1 MMKKLLVPFLLI
13 CLVFASACGGG
24 QSNSSEEAG
33 DNKETRTYQSEKGP
47 VEVPANPE
55 RVVALHPYA
64 GHVLSLGIKPVGVD
78 QWSKMNPRW
87 KDQLKDVPVVSEEN
101 LEKIIELNP
110 DLIIGLSSM
119 KNQDKL
125 NEIAPTV
132 TYTYGKLD
140 YLEQHIEIGKLL
152 NKEKE
157 AVEWVEDFKKRA
169 KEVGEQIKA
178 KIGEDATVSVIE
190 SYEKQIYVYGNNWGR
205 GTEVLYQAMGLKMP
219 KKVEEKALKP
229 GYYAISPEMLPEFAG
244 DYLIV
249 SKFDGTDNS
258 YMETKTYKNLPAV
271 KEGRAFVVDAK
282 AFQFNDPDTLDY
294 QLEFFKEKFLGQ

>member
-1 MMKKLLVPFLLI
+1 MMKKLLIPFLLI
-13 CLVFASACGGG
+13 CLVFASACGAPSQDSEKSAEGG
-24 QSNSSEEAG
+24 
-33 DNKETRTYQSEKGP
+33 ETRTYQSEKGA
-47 VEVPANPE
+47 VEVPAEPK

-64 GHVLSLGIKPVGVD
+64 GHVLSLGIKPVAVD
-78 QWSKMNPRW
+78 QWTKMNPRW
-87 KDQLKDVPVVSEEN
+87 EKQLKDVPVVSDEN

-110 DLIIGLSSM
+110 DLIIGISSM

-140 YLEQHIEIGKLL
+140 YLEQFIEIGKLL
-152 NKEKE
+152 NKEEE
-157 AVEWVEDFKKRA
+157 AVKWVEDFKKRA
-169 KEVGEQIKA
+169 KETGEKIKA

-190 SYEKQIYVYGNNWGR
+190 SFEKQIYVYGENWGR

-219 KKVEEKALKP
+219 EKVKEKALKP

-249 SKFDGTDNS
+249 SKFEDTDNS

-271 KEGRAFVVDAK
+271 KKGRAFVADAK